1 MFKRRRSRKSNP
13 FFALQA
19 IGSREVQEDTIVV
32 AQDSVSGDYRH
43 PDCFI
48 VADGMG
54 GHARGDVASK
64 AAAEAA
70 LRAFENAS
78 TFSTRLLFDS
88 VSIANKK
95 IDELCRSDEKL
106 EGMGTT
112 ILICVFSAGR
122 LYWISVGDSPLFGV
136 DTNYKIERLN
146 ADHSMKPVIE
156 ALAENGAFEEGSA
169 GSNLKATQLRSA
181 LQGTTVEMF
190 DLADQGLSLD
200 SWNYIILG
208 SDGLESLTTT
218 EIESICRARGKNRAR
233 EVALSL
239 VAAVE
244 DKNLASQDNVSSIV
258 INARS
263 FRS

>member
-1 MFKRRRSRKSNP
+1 MRIP
-13 FFALQA
+13 FLGNRDQA
-19 IGSREVQEDTIVV
+19 DLWIEVASGTDVGLVRNKNEDNLLCL
-32 AQDSVSGDYRH
+32 SGDET
-43 PDCFI
+43 PVCVDVVMA

-70 LRAFENAS
+70 LKTFENAS

-190 DLADQGLSLD
+190 DLADQGLSLE
-200 SWNYIILG
+200 SWNWP
-208 SDGLESLTTT
+208 
-218 EIESICRARGKNRAR
+218 K
-233 EVALSL
+233 V
-239 VAAVE
+239 
-244 DKNLASQDNVSSIV
+244 
-258 INARS
+258 
-263 FRS
+263 